1 MIRVLLSGG
10 MDSAVCLAWA
20 IRHRLPVGVRYDSDL
35 DIVDAVGF
43 HYGQRHAEKE
53 LEAARRIA
61 STCRTRFRVR
71 SLDIGGES
79 SLTGSGEL
87 SGSSVVVPGR
97 NRKMLGAAALMQ
109 PFPDALVIGA
119 CADDA
124 EIFEDCRSEFF
135 DALMAELR
143 VPIHTPL
150 IDMTKREVV
159 ALGSELGATN
169 LVIMSWSC
177 YAGNETPCQKCGACL
192 ARAEGMAR

>member
-20 IRHRLPVGVRYDSDL
+20 IRHRLPVGGRYDSDL

-87 SGSSVVVPGR
+87 SGPSVVVPGR
-97 NRKMLGAAALMQ
+97 NRKMLEVAALMQ

-124 EIFEDCRSEFF
+124 EVFEDCRRSTLDQIEQ
-135 DALMAELR
+135 DIR
-143 VPIHTPL
+143 VPIFSPL
-150 IDMTKREVV
+150 VDLSKRGVV
-159 ALGSELGATN
+159 DLARQVHATS
-169 LVIMSWSC
+169 LIVMSWSC
-177 YAGNETPCQKCGACL
+177 YAGGDMPCRECDACL
-192 ARAEGMAR
+192 ARQRGMR